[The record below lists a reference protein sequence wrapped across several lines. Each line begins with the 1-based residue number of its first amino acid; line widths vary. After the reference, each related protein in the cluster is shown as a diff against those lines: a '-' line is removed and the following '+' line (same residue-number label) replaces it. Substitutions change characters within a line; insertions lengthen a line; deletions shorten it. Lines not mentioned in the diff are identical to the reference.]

1 MFGLSRV
8 FANRSRAQ
16 SHAAD
21 CDLGTVPVQQV
32 SFGAA
37 INISKMQRKLL
48 LRRLESE
55 AEAAPPPR
63 VDVMAVEAK
72 VHHFAH
78 SMRRTTTYRNKQKR
92 EAEEVRMPRD
102 PPLAACRTHTPIRAC
117 HSQVCICLV
126 IDMDRGW
133 PT

>member
-1 MFGLSRV
+1 MFSLSRV
-8 FANRSRAQ
+8 FAKRSRAQ

-21 CDLGTVPVQQV
+21 CDLGTVPVQQI

-37 INISKMQRKLL
+37 MNISKMQRKLL
-48 LRRLESE
+48 RRPESE

-102 PPLAACRTHTPIRAC
+102 PPSPPTRTPTRAC
-117 HSQVCICLV
+117 H
-126 IDMDRGW
+126 
-133 PT
+133 